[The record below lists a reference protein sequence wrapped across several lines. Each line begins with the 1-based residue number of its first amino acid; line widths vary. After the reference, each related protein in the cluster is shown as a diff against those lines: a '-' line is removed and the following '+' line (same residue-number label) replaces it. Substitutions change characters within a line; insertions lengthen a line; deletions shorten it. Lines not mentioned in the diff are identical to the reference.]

1 MNQRRSPPRRPVDGV
16 LLLDKPVGL
25 SSNTA
30 LQRVRRLFNAE
41 RAGHTGTL
49 DPLASGLLPILFGE
63 ATKFGA
69 ELLESDKT
77 YRAQIRFG
85 VRTSTGDA
93 EGEQVARAPVDFS
106 QADLQRAAAAM
117 LGAIEQVPPMYSA
130 LKREGKP
137 LYEYARAGL
146 EVERAP
152 RKIHIHSLTVERFEG
167 EVATVSVHCSKGT
180 YIRTLAED
188 LAHRLAS
195 EAHLSALR
203 RIEAGIFSIEQALP
217 LATLEAMDQAERDR
231 ALLDIGVLLAALPAV
246 SLQIAEAQRFCDG
259 QALGGYDALR
269 GRVRVY
275 GPEAALLGVAEI
287 GEDNALRP
295 RRLLRTSKT

>member
-1 MNQRRSPPRRPVDGV
+1 MIQRRSPPRRPVDGV

-30 LQRVRRLFNAE
+30 LQRVKRLFNAE

-49 DPLASGLLPILFGE
+49 DPLASGLLPVLFGE

-69 ELLESDKT
+69 ELLESDKS
-77 YRAQIRFG
+77 YRAQIEFG
-85 VRTSTGDA
+85 ARTSTGDA
-93 EGEQVARAPVDFS
+93 EGEVVARAPVDFS
-106 QADLQRAAAAM
+106 AADLHRAAAAM
-117 LGAIEQVPPMYSA
+117 HGPIEQIPPMYSA

-137 LYEYARAGL
+137 LYEYARAGQ

-152 RKIHIHSLTVERFEG
+152 RLIHIHSLSIERFEG
-167 EVATVSVHCSKGT
+167 TVATVVVRCSKGT

-195 EAHLSALR
+195 EAHLSGLR
-203 RIEAGIFSIEQALP
+203 RTGAGIFSIEQALP
-217 LATLEAMDQAERDR
+217 LATLEAMEPCERD
-231 ALLDIGVLLAALPAV
+231 ASLLDIGVLLAALPAV
-246 SLQIAEAQRFCDG
+246 SLPIEEAQRFCAG
-259 QALGGYDALR
+259 QALGGYNALR
-269 GRVRVY
+269 GRIRVY
-275 GPEAALLGVAEI
+275 GPAAALLGVAEI

-295 RRLLRTSKT
+295 RRLLRISRP